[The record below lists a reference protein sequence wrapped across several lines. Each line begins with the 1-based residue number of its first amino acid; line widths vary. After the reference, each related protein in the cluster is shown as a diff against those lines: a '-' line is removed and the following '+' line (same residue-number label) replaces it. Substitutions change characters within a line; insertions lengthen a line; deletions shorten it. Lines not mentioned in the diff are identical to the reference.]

1 MNPEVEVTKTAML
14 ISKKNKDFL
23 SLTVKEVLQFIVRS
37 VKLNIQEQ

>member
-14 ISKKNKDFL
+14 IAKKNKDFL